1 MTQNDYRTRNQQLC
15 ERLQHGDRSVIGEIL
30 ELNDGYVHKFV
41 NKVKE
46 KGMLNHLFTYD
57 DAVQEARLALIK
69 AAEKHDFRKGAFST
83 YANWYMFAAMKK
95 SLDCYVTHI
104 PDNHATDYRCD
115 RLKDGVAGFV
125 TSVIN
130 AESLDE
136 IAYTDF
142 PEDLP
147 DEVFYDEVV
156 RDNKDFTEE
165 IDRMALR
172 QILEKSMS
180 ELTEREQKVLKMR
193 MGWDSGEEMT
203 LEAVAKEMGVTRERI
218 RQVEAKAIRKLRVPT
233 RSEGLR
239 DFL

>member
-1 MTQNDYRTRNQQLC
+1 MIQNDYRTRNQQLC
-15 ERLQHGDRSVIGEIL
+15 ERLQRGDRSAIGEIL

-41 NKVKE
+41 NGIKE

-57 DAVQEARLALIK
+57 DAIQEARLALLK

-142 PEDLP
+142 PEDMP
-147 DEVFYDEVV
+147 DDVFFDEIVQG
-156 RDNKDFTEE
+156 NEDFTEE
-165 IDRMALR
+165 IERTELR
-172 QILEKSMS
+172 QMLEKSMS
-180 ELTEREQKVLKMR
+180 QLTEREQKVLKMR
-193 MGWDSGEEMT
+193 MGWENGEEMT

-218 RQVEAKAIRKLRVPT
+218 RQIESRALRKLRVT
-233 RSEGLR
+233 SRSGDLR
-239 DFL
+239 VFL